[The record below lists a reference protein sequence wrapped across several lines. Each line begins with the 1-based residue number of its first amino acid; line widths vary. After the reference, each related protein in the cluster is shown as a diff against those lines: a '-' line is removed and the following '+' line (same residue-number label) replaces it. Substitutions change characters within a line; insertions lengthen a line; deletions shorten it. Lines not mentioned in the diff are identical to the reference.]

1 MLTAAMPLLRLR
13 VPVQIKA
20 GALPQ
25 GIVGPADEPV
35 DDFYSYLIQTEGG
48 IVGCAKSH
56 LEAV

>member
-1 MLTAAMPLLRLR
+1 MPLLRLR